1 MQKTIGVS
9 LSENTV
15 QKLHEMKRETGIP
28 ISKILEKS
36 FEKVHGD

>member
-9 LSENTV
+9 LSQESI
-15 QKLHEMKRETGIP
+15 QRLHKIKSETGIP